1 MGGRPPAPS
10 HAAQPAGEIEGGS
23 SRRPRP
29 GSGQLGRGLMCC
41 YRHRDC
47 LVVVLG
53 SEWMQSLLA
62 VGKTPAGSWRERAKE
77 R

>member
-1 MGGRPPAPS
+1 
-10 HAAQPAGEIEGGS
+10 
-23 SRRPRP
+23 
-29 GSGQLGRGLMCC
+29 MCC